1 MSDGTKKPDDP
12 IFSDGWHLVF
22 YGPDG
27 PIFED
32 LPGCGGDTPSQ
43 ANPEESNPMF
53 WDGRLQT
60 EDEMIKIVY
69 AIMRKAL
76 RYPVMA
82 GCYLGWGGTYG
93 KFPYDVARLIIQE
106 GPIDLGEFIR
116 FDTETMSWYLWTMA
130 STYVHFGPERAHAVR
145 ERLRREAFEA
155 IEQGTWTAVE

>member
-1 MSDGTKKPDDP
+1 MSDDTKKPDGD
-12 IFSDGWHLVF
+12 SEREYLVF
-22 YGPDG
+22 VCPDDA
-27 PIFED
+27 PTKFD
-32 LPGCGGDTPSQ
+32 LPDDSAAASHHPDSGDPW
-43 ANPEESNPMF
+43 F

-82 GCYLGWGGTYG
+82 GCYLGWAGTYG

-106 GPIDLGEFIR
+106 GPIDLGEFFR

-130 STYVHFGPERAHAVR
+130 STYVHFGPERAHAER
-145 ERLRREAFEA
+145 ERLRREALEA
-155 IEQGTWTAVE
+155 IEQGIQNSVQ